1 LQQIAGGYCLSQCL
15 HVVANLG
22 VADVLDEAPK
32 TAADLATSVGANADA
47 LGRVLRLLSAHGM
60 FESQGDKFRHSP
72 ASRLLREDHPQSM
85 RGFVRM
91 FGLPVNWAIY
101 EALEHSV
108 KTGLPA
114 ADKTVP
120 NGYGAYYAQHPEA
133 SRIFNAAMVA
143 KAHAQIG
150 GIMAAYDFSGFGL
163 IGDIG
168 GGRGHLLHAILDST
182 PTAKGVLFDLPHVV
196 EEAAGMASDRLRLQS
211 GDFFKDTLPACDAY
225 LLMEVIH
232 DWGDEESVAILK
244 AIRRAAPPHAKLL
257 LIETIV
263 PDDPGPDWSKMLDIH
278 MLTLAW
284 RPTTHPAG
292 IRSAVRQVGL
302 FLSNAKSTPAR
313 ASRSLNWEPP
323 DPPSPPTRRAAEH
336 DAMS

>member
-1 LQQIAGGYCLSQCL
+1 
-15 HVVANLG
+15 
-22 VADVLDEAPK
+22 
-32 TAADLATSVGANADA
+32 
-47 LGRVLRLLSAHGM
+47 
-60 FESQGDKFRHSP
+60 
-72 ASRLLREDHPQSM
+72 M

-120 NGYGAYYAQHPEA
+120 NGYWAYYAAPGGQPYFQRGNGGQGA
-133 SRIFNAAMVA
+133 RPDRR
-143 KAHAQIG
+143 

-168 GGRGHLLHAILDST
+168 GGRGHLLHVILDST

-263 PDDPGPDWSKMLDIH
+263 PDDPRSRLVEDAGHSHADP
-278 MLTLAW
+278 AW
-284 RPTTHPAG
+284 RATTHPAG

-302 FLSNAKSTPAR
+302 SC
-313 ASRSLNWEPP
+313 
-323 DPPSPPTRRAAEH
+323 PTRNRH
-336 DAMS
+336 RRGHRDP